1 MRRTVLAA
9 AGRLAVAA
17 GLCTLLSIV
26 VFAGVDA
33 LPGDPVTARL
43 GGTATPE
50 QIATARERLGLDQP
64 LPRRYT
70 DWVAGLVRGDLGT
83 SASGRPVT
91 DMLGERLGNSLL
103 LAALTVVLLVPLSL
117 AAGVA
122 AGLRPG
128 SRTDRG
134 LSSGALLLVA
144 VPEFLLAAV
153 LLLVFAAGLGW
164 LPPVSLVPAGQNPLS
179 VPGVLVLPVL
189 SLLLPSLAYAT
200 RLIRAATAA
209 AVRAPHVEFLRLN
222 GVAAG
227 RVLRHA
233 VLPAV
238 LPVGLQVWLVTAV
251 GLVGGAVLVEQVYG
265 YPGVGGLL
273 VQAVRAGDLPVV
285 QAVATLLGAAM
296 LAALLLADLGVRLLT
311 PTLRTP

>member
-9 AGRLAVAA
+9 ASRLAVAA
-17 GLCTLLSIV
+17 GLCALLSMV
-26 VFAGVDA
+26 VFVGVDA

-64 LPRRYT
+64 LPRRYA
-70 DWVAGLVRGDLGT
+70 DWVSGLLRGDLGT

-91 DMLGERLGNSLL
+91 DMLGDRLANSVL

-128 SRTDRG
+128 ARTDRT
-134 LSSGALLLVA
+134 LSAGALLLVA

-153 LLLVFAAGLGW
+153 LLLVFAAALGW
-164 LPPVSLVPAGQNPLS
+164 LPPVSLVPAGQSPLS
-179 VPGVLVLPVL
+179 VPAVLALPVL
-189 SLLLPSLAYAT
+189 SLLLPSLGYAT
-200 RLIRAATAA
+200 RLVRAATAT

-227 RVLRHA
+227 RILRHA

-238 LPVGLQVWLVTAV
+238 LPVALQVWLVTAV

-273 VQAVRAGDLPVV
+273 VRAVQAGDLPVV
-285 QAVATLLGAAM
+285 QAVAMLLGAAM